1 MTSGTTMAEIA
12 ALIGDPGRSN
22 MLAALLGGRA
32 LTATELAAAAGVS
45 RSTASEHLAKL
56 AESRLISLTRQ
67 GRHRYY
73 SLASA
78 HVARMLETIMAVSAN
93 RDEEPPRSARRIDP
107 ALREARTC
115 YDHLAGRL
123 GVSLAGALIA
133 KGAIILTEDAGE
145 VTGPGC
151 DLLRDFGVG
160 LEAGPPTKR
169 PLCRPCLDW
178 SERRPHLGGRL
189 GAALQARMFGLGWIE
204 RAAGRAVIV
213 TPAGRRGLLQAFS
226 LDF

>member
-1 MTSGTTMAEIA
+1 M
-12 ALIGDPGRSN
+12 
-22 MLAALLGGRA
+22 
-32 LTATELAAAAGVS
+32 
-45 RSTASEHLAKL
+45 K
-56 AESRLISLTRQ
+56 SRLVR
-67 GRHRYY
+67 RA
-73 SLASA
+73 ASIRPFA
-78 HVARMLETIMAVSAN
+78 KP
-93 RDEEPPRSARRIDP
+93 EPV
-107 ALREARTC
+107 

-133 KGAIILTEDAGE
+133 KGAIVLTEDAGE

-160 LEAGPPTKR
+160 LEAVPPTKR

-204 RAAGRAVIV
+204 PLAGRAVIV
-213 TPAGRRGLLQAFS
+213 TPAGRHGLLQAFG